1 MNQPSKID
9 RNPTAARN
17 LVGDL
22 SELAIELHPT
32 EVERKK
38 EQRAYRLHVI
48 DIPRLR
54 LLGCVLLLVG
64 VVVHNT
70 FLTPPLQWTSM
81 GPLAAVLLGYS
92 LLSWAILYGLFERTT
107 LFDLGVFFLVTDL
120 FVWTAAIYASG
131 GEKSLLFFILLLRI
145 ADQANTGFRRAV
157 FFAHVATLTYMVM
170 LLYIFFVD
178 QRMLYW
184 PAEGTKLLFIYG
196 ASLYLSMTAR
206 TAEYR
211 RNRTAASIRMAR
223 YLITELEEKSR
234 ELEEAKIRAEGGSR
248 AKSEFLANISHEI
261 RTPLNGILGI
271 TQLALDS
278 DQSPEQQR
286 LLETIR
292 TSAEMLLKVI
302 NDVLDY
308 SKVEAQKLT
317 LDPIDFQLRHM
328 LGETLKV
335 LGTYAQEKKIEL
347 LCHVL
352 PDVPD
357 DLVGDATR
365 LGQVIVNLV
374 SNALKFTDSGEVVL
388 RVQLSTR
395 AGQEAELHFTVSD
408 TGIGIPSEKQESIFQ
423 PFAQAD
429 GSTTRKYGGTGLG
442 LAIANQL
449 VELMGGTVWVESAV
463 GAGSS
468 FHFTA
473 RLTLSSEPAKVSL
486 DLSPVKGSPFLPVLI
501 ADDNDTSRHIL
512 SQSFRGWG
520 MRPVDVSTGRT
531 AIESMFEAGALGRHY
546 GLVVLDADLRDVS
559 GFNVAEQIKSTP
571 AISCP
576 IIMLLASVVDPRASR
591 CREMG
596 IDGYLTKPVTH
607 SELYS
612 AVASVFAPRRDS
624 APTNTG
630 VKRTA
635 KRSARALHILLA
647 EDNPV
652 NQELTV
658 AFLQRWGHSVVVT
671 GDGLRALEAYER
683 EPFDLVIMDVQMPV
697 MDGFETTGRIRDIER
712 KTGRYVPIIAM
723 TAHAMAGDRERCLAA
738 GMNQYIA
745 KPIMESALFVLVE
758 AFSGAKSEHPTPLA
772 TMGRSDVIARVG
784 GDEVLARRIAVL
796 FLETYPM
803 LLEGIRDAV
812 RDGDG
817 SALRNV
823 AHTFKGSVS
832 NFPAEEAFKAAQR
845 LETLASSGDF
855 AAVDSAVEDLERAVE
870 RLRPVL
876 EGLTDMKTSA

>member
-1 MNQPSKID
+1 MNRPSPID
-9 RNPTAARN
+9 HIPNAEWN
-17 LVGDL
+17 LAGDL
-22 SELAIELHPT
+22 SELAIELHPA

-38 EQRAYRLHVI
+38 QQRAFRLHAI
-48 DIPRLR
+48 DVPRLR
-54 LLGCVLLLVG
+54 VLGFTLLFFGVLA
-64 VVVHNT
+64 HNT
-70 FLTPPLQWTSM
+70 WLTPPLDWTSM
-81 GPLAAVLLGYS
+81 GWLAAVMIGYM
-92 LLSWAILYGLFERTT
+92 LLSWAALYRLFERIT
-107 LFDLGVFFLVTDL
+107 LFDLGVFFMVTDL
-120 FVWTAAIYASG
+120 FVWTAAIYVSG

-145 ADQANTGFRRAV
+145 ADQANTEFRRAL
-157 FFAHVATLTYMVM
+157 FFAQVATLSYFLM
-170 LLYIFFVD
+170 LLYIVFVD
-178 QRMLYW
+178 LRMLYW
-184 PAEGTKLLFIYG
+184 PAEATKLLFIYG
-196 ASLYLSMTAR
+196 ASLYLSLTAR
-206 TAEYR
+206 TAERR

-223 YLITELEEKSR
+223 YLITQLEEKSR

-271 TQLALDS
+271 TQLALS
-278 DQSPEQQR
+278 ADQNPEQQR

-302 NDVLDY
+302 NDVLDF
-308 SKVEAQKLT
+308 SKVEAQKLM

-328 LGETLKV
+328 LGETLKI
-335 LGTYAQEKKIEL
+335 LGTHAHDKNIEL

-357 DLVGDATR
+357 DLVGDAQR
-365 LGQVIVNLV
+365 LGQIIVNLV
-374 SNALKFTDSGEVVL
+374 GNALKFTESGEVVL

-395 AGQEAELHFTVSD
+395 TAQETLLHFTVSD
-408 TGIGIPSEKQESIFQ
+408 TGIGIPSEKQDAIFQ

-473 RLTLSSEPAKVSL
+473 RFALAAEPAKVSL

-559 GFNVAEQIKSTP
+559 GFSVAEQIKSTP

-576 IIMLLASVVDPRASR
+576 VIMMLASVVDPRASR

-596 IDGYLTKPVTH
+596 IESYLTKPVTH

-624 APTNTG
+624 APTNTASR
-630 VKRTA
+630 RTPR
-635 KRSARALHILLA
+635 RSARSLHVLLA

-683 EPFDLVIMDVQMPV
+683 ELFDLIIMDVQMPV
-697 MDGFETTGRIRDIER
+697 MDGFETTRKIRDIER
-712 KTGRYVPIIAM
+712 KTSRYVPIIAM

-745 KPIMESALFVLVE
+745 KPILEKALFVVIE
-758 AFSGAKSEHPTPLA
+758 GFAGARPEQTEGA
-772 TMGRSDVIARVG
+772 VAMGRSDVIARVG
-784 GDEVLARRIAVL
+784 GDELLARRIASL
-796 FLETYPM
+796 FLENYPL
-803 LLEGIRDAV
+803 LLEGIREAARNHDAP
-812 RDGDG
+812 
-817 SALRNV
+817 ALRNV
-823 AHTFKGSVS
+823 AHTLKGSVS

-845 LETLASSGDF
+845 LEVMAHNGDLTDF
-855 AAVDSAVEDLERAVE
+855 DSAFEALQKAVE
-870 RLRPVL
+870 RLRPAL
-876 EGLTDMKTSA
+876 EELMGLKTPA

>member
-1 MNQPSKID
+1 MS
-9 RNPTAARN
+9 NPLVIEAAASERD

-22 SELAIELHPT
+22 SELAIELHPS

-38 EQRAYRLHVI
+38 RKRAYRLHVV
-48 DIPRLR
+48 DVPRLR
-54 LLGCVLLLVG
+54 VLGYALLFFGVLA
-64 VVVHNT
+64 HNIY
-70 FLTPPLQWTSM
+70 LTPPLELTVMAW
-81 GPLAAVLLGYS
+81 LAAVLIGYS
-92 LLSWAILYGLFERTT
+92 LLSWAALYLLFERIT

-145 ADQANTGFRRAV
+145 ADQANTEFRRAL
-157 FFAHVATLTYMVM
+157 FFAHMATLSYLVM

-184 PAEGTKLLFIYG
+184 PAEITKLLFIYG
-196 ASLYLSMTAR
+196 ASLYLSLTAR
-206 TAEYR
+206 TAEHR

-223 YLITELEEKSR
+223 YLITQLEEKSR

-271 TQLALDS
+271 THLALDA
-278 DQSPEQQR
+278 DQSPEQR
-286 LLETIR
+286 RSLETIR

-302 NDVLDY
+302 NDVLDF

-317 LDPIDFQLRHM
+317 LDPVDFQLRHM

-335 LGTYAQEKKIEL
+335 LGTHAHEKNIEL

-357 DLVGDATR
+357 DLIGDATR
-365 LGQVIVNLV
+365 LGQIIVNLV
-374 SNALKFTDSGEVVL
+374 GNALKFTDSGEVVL
-388 RVQLSTR
+388 RVQLSPRGSDETM
-395 AGQEAELHFTVSD
+395 LHFTVSD

-442 LAIANQL
+442 LAIATQL
-449 VELMGGTVWVESAV
+449 VELMGGTLWVESAV
-463 GAGSS
+463 GSGSS
-468 FHFTA
+468 FHFTTRFA
-473 RLTLSSEPAKVSL
+473 LPAELAKVSL
-486 DLSPVKGSPFLPVLI
+486 DASPVKGSPFLPVLI

-520 MRPVDVSTGRT
+520 MRPVEVSTGRT

-576 IIMLLASVVDPRASR
+576 IIMLLASAVDPRASR

-596 IDGYLTKPVTH
+596 IEGYLTKPVTH

-612 AVASVFAPRRDS
+612 AVAAVLGPRRDFS
-624 APTNTG
+624 STTTDWR
-630 VKRTA
+630 RTLR
-635 KRSARALHILLA
+635 RSSRALRVLLA
-647 EDNPV
+647 EDNLV
-652 NQELTV
+652 NRELTV

-671 GDGLRALEAYER
+671 EDGLRALEAYER
-683 EPFDLVIMDVQMPV
+683 EKFDLVIMDVQMPV
-697 MDGFETTGRIRDIER
+697 MDGFETTRKIREVER

-745 KPIMESALFVLVE
+745 KPILEKELFLLIE
-758 AFSGAKSEHPTPLA
+758 AFAGSQPGPAAQTPGIDRSE
-772 TMGRSDVIARVG
+772 VIARVG
-784 GDEVLARRIAVL
+784 GDELLARRIAGL
-796 FLETYPM
+796 FLENYP
-803 LLEGIRDAV
+803 LLLDGIHEAVRMRDAP
-812 RDGDG
+812 
-817 SALRNV
+817 ALRNV
-823 AHTFKGSVS
+823 AHTLKGSVS
-832 NFPAEEAFKAAQR
+832 NFPAAEAFEAAQR
-845 LETLASSGDF
+845 LEKMAQSGELAE
-855 AAVDSAVEDLERAVE
+855 VDLAVEALEQAVQ

-876 EGLTDMKTSA
+876 EGLTDLKTSA

>member
-1 MNQPSKID
+1 MID
-9 RNPTAARN
+9 PILNAERNPA
-17 LVGDL
+17 GDL
-22 SELAIELHPT
+22 SELALELHPT
-32 EVERKK
+32 EVERRKK
-38 EQRAYRLHVI
+38 QRAYRLHVI

-54 LLGCVLLLVG
+54 ALGFVLLFLG
-64 VVVHNT
+64 VLAHNT
-70 FLTPPLQWTSM
+70 WLTPPLDRTSM
-81 GPLAAVLLGYS
+81 GWLAAVFLVYS
-92 LLSWAILYGLFERTT
+92 LLSWAALSVLFERIT

-120 FVWTAAIYASG
+120 IVWTAAIYASG

-145 ADQANTGFRRAV
+145 ADQANTEFRRAI
-157 FFAHVATLTYMVM
+157 FFAHLATLSYLGM
-170 LLYIFFVD
+170 LLYIFLVD

-184 PAEGTKLLFIYG
+184 PAEATKLFFIYG
-196 ASLYLSMTAR
+196 ASLYLSLTAR
-206 TAEYR
+206 TGEHR
-211 RNRTAASIRMAR
+211 RKRAAASIRMAR
-223 YLITELEEKSR
+223 YLITQLEEKSR

-271 TQLALDS
+271 TQLALNA
-278 DQSPEQQR
+278 DQNPEQQR
-286 LLETIR
+286 LLDTIR

-302 NDVLDY
+302 NDVLDF

-317 LDPIDFQLRHM
+317 LDPIEFQLRHM
-328 LGETLKV
+328 LGETLKI
-335 LGTYAQEKKIEL
+335 LGTHAYEKNIEL

-374 SNALKFTDSGEVVL
+374 GNALKFTESGEVVL

-395 AGQEAELHFTVSD
+395 TAQETRLHFTVSD

-442 LAIANQL
+442 LAITHQL

-463 GAGSS
+463 GTGSS

-473 RLTLSSEPAKVSL
+473 RFTMAAEPAKVSL

-559 GFNVAEQIKSTP
+559 GFSVAEQIKSTP

-596 IDGYLTKPVTH
+596 IEGYLTKPVTH

-612 AVASVFAPRRDS
+612 AVASAFAPRRDS
-624 APTNTG
+624 SPTNTAS
-630 VKRTA
+630 KRA
-635 KRSARALHILLA
+635 PRRSTRTLHILLA

-671 GDGLRALEAYER
+671 EDGLRALEAYER
-683 EPFDLVIMDVQMPV
+683 DAFDLIIMDVQMPV
-697 MDGFETTGRIRDIER
+697 MDGFETTRKIRDIER

-745 KPIMESALFVLVE
+745 KPILENALFVLVE
-758 AFSGAKSEHPTPLA
+758 GFAGARPEQAQTDGAMS
-772 TMGRSDVIARVG
+772 RSDVIARVG
-784 GDEVLARRIAVL
+784 GDEVLARRVAAL
-796 FLETYPM
+796 FLENYPL
-803 LLEGIRDAV
+803 LLEGIREAAQNRDAP
-812 RDGDG
+812 
-817 SALRNV
+817 ALRNV
-823 AHTFKGSVS
+823 AHTLKGSVS
-832 NFPAEEAFKAAQR
+832 NFPAQDAFEAAQR
-845 LETLASSGDF
+845 LEIMALDHDLTEVDAALAELQR
-855 AAVDSAVEDLERAVE
+855 AVD
-870 RLRPVL
+870 RLQPVL
-876 EGLTDMKTSA
+876 EDLIHVKTSA